1 MVGNPIIKK
10 YLAIGII
17 LLFVGVTIAPT
28 IAQNTEKSQSTSR
41 GNWLYV
47 GGSGPGNYTKIQ
59 DAIDNSS
66 NGDTVFVFDDLS
78 PYYENICINKEIKL
92 IGEDKNSTTIDGR
105 KVYPVVRITAN
116 YSSIEQFTL
125 RNTSVEWQEAI
136 KIGSFHDVLVRNN
149 IIKDCYLG
157 IDCRGS
163 FCEISYNLLQVIEN
177 GIISKS
183 TSNLFIHHNVFQ
195 GASMRGLYLFST
207 NCIIANNVFN
217 DSRKAIDFWACF
229 RNKIYDN
236 KFLNNIEGIHLEISF
251 FNFFYCNSFI
261 GNDIDAYFTSILP
274 FPTYNRWARN
284 YWDDLGVLHVKR
296 IPGNTIIPIP
306 TEGILINRS
315 NFDWRPAKE
324 PYDIREMR

>member
-1 MVGNPIIKK
+1 MKSKCI
-10 YLAIGII
+10 AFGII
-17 LLFVGVTIAPT
+17 LLFVATGIIPSV
-28 IAQNTEKSQSTSR
+28 AQKIDKPPQPVS
-41 GNWLYV
+41 GGHWLYV
-47 GGSGPGNYTKIQ
+47 GGSGPGNYTSIQ
-59 DAIDNSS
+59 SAIDNSS
-66 NGDTVFVFDDLS
+66 NGDSVFVFDDTS
-78 PYYENICINKEIKL
+78 PYYENICINKEIKV

-105 KVYPVVRITAN
+105 KVHPVIRITAN
-116 YSSIEQFTL
+116 NSSIEQFTL
-125 RNTSVEWQEAI
+125 RNTSFKWPEAI
-136 KIGSFHDVLVRNN
+136 DIGSSHDILVRNN

-157 IDCRGS
+157 IDCAGS

-195 GASMRGLYLFST
+195 GASTRGLNLFSY

-236 KFLNNIEGIHLEISF
+236 TFLNNIEGIHLEISF
-251 FNFFYCNSFI
+251 FNFFYRNSFI

-274 FPTYNRWARN
+274 FTTYNRWTRN

-296 IPGNTIIPIP
+296 IPGNTVIPVGP
-306 TEGILINRS
+306 EGFLINRS
-315 NFDWRPAKE
+315 NFDWRPVRE
-324 PYDIREMR
+324 PYDIPRMN